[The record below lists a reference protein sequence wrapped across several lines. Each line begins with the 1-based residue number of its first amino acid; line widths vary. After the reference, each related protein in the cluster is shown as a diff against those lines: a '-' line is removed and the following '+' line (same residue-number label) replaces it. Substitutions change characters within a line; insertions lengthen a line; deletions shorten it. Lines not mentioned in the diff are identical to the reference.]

1 MSNRIRDSI
10 FNRRHGD
17 RLVWIN
23 TKQTSSTPTTN
34 SKFLTNANEPFLTVN
49 SEQLFVKGV

>member
-1 MSNRIRDSI
+1 MSNRVRDSI

-23 TKQTSSTPTTN
+23 TRQTASTPTTGI
-34 SKFLTNANEPFLTVN
+34 KFLTNASEPFLTVN

>member
-10 FNRRHGD
+10 FNRRRGD

-34 SKFLTNANEPFLTVN
+34 IKFLTNASEPFLTVN
-49 SEQLFVKGV
+49 SEQLYVKGV

>member
-1 MSNRIRDSI
+1 MSNRVRDSI

-23 TKQTSSTPTTN
+23 TKQTSSTPTTT
-34 SKFLTNANEPFLTVN
+34 SKFLTNASEPFLTVN

>member
-23 TKQTSSTPTTN
+23 TKQMSSIPTTN